1 MHPADDT
8 AHIINSRA
16 KPTRDV
22 LLDVFYFLGD
32 GMKVETAEYCFF
44 VVWSSLKQEQ
54 PFHILH
60 IVFIAYSNV
69 THW

>member
-16 KPTRDV
+16 KPTRDA

-32 GMKVETAEYCFF
+32 GMEVETAE
-44 VVWSSLKQEQ
+44 
-54 PFHILH
+54 
-60 IVFIAYSNV
+60 
-69 THW
+69 